1 MNKEILITIG
11 LGLIVCL
18 SCSSPNK
25 EKSTTASSEENVA
38 EAPQAEPGAPQ
49 INETNP
55 GEKLFAEKNC
65 ITCHKPD
72 TKLLGPSL
80 KDIAAAYSG
89 NKEGLKAFLKDEAKP
104 IVDPSQ
110 ESVMHPQ
117 LAITKAMPAEQ
128 LDQLVDFILSH
139 K

>member
-1 MNKEILITIG
+1 MTKEILYTLG
-11 LGLIVCL
+11 MGLIVCF
-18 SCSSPNK
+18 SCSSPNN
-25 EKSTTASSEENVA
+25 EKTTTTPSVENVA
-38 EAPQAEPGAPQ
+38 EAPKAEPGIAQ
-49 INETNP
+49 ASAANP
-55 GEKLFAEKNC
+55 GEKLFTEKNC

-80 KDIAAAYSG
+80 KDIAAAYNG
-89 NKEGLKAFLKDEAKP
+89 NKDGLKAFLKDEAKA

-117 LAITKAMPAEQ
+117 VSITKAMPAEQ
-128 LDQLVDFILSH
+128 LDQMVDFILSH